1 MVSFQKERYTVEDL
15 LCIMQLLRSSCPWDR
30 EQTHKSIRK
39 NFIEETYEAVE
50 AIDSEDFGL
59 LKEELG
65 DVLLQVAFHAQIAKE
80 SGNFDF
86 GDVCDAVCKKLIVR
100 HPHVFA
106 STKAE
111 SAEQALQGWEQVKNK
126 GKPEQTVTQSL
137 KNIPLCLPAL
147 MRSQK
152 VQQKAAKAGFDY
164 PDLDFAMTD
173 LRSEVE
179 EVQGALGSGDSAQL
193 EEELGDLIF
202 SAVNI
207 SRFAGVE
214 AEEALTRSCDKFI
227 ARFARVEQL
236 ACEKNI
242 NMQTASI
249 QMLDSLW
256 KEAKKQKS

>member
-1 MVSFQKERYTVEDL
+1 MVFFQKERYVVEDL
-15 LCIMQLLRSSCPWDR
+15 LCIMELLRLGCPWDR

-50 AIDSEDFGL
+50 AIDTEDAGL

-86 GDVCDAVCKKLIVR
+86 GDVCDAVCKKLLTR
-100 HPHVFA
+100 HPHIFGAAKVETA
-106 STKAE
+106 K
-111 SAEQALQGWEQVKNK
+111 QALQGWDEIKKKEKQR
-126 GKPEQTVTQSL
+126 QTNIQAL
-137 KNIPLCLPAL
+137 KDIPACLPAL

-164 PDLDFAMTD
+164 PGTELAMMD

-179 EVQGALGSGDSAQL
+179 EVECALNSGNPTAL

-202 SAVNI
+202 SVVNI
-207 SRFAGVE
+207 SRFTGVE
-214 AEEALTRSCDKFI
+214 AEEALTKSCNKFI
-227 ARFARVEQL
+227 ARFEEVENL
-236 ACEKNI
+236 ALEKGI
-242 NMQTASI
+242 DMQKASI
-249 QMLDSLW
+249 KTLDSLW
-256 KEAKKQKS
+256 KEAKKKM